1 MDNVLAGTLIDRISK
16 YTDYNVN
23 IMDENG
29 TIVASRMK
37 ERIGAFHEVAFEIVN
52 GDEDMVLVE
61 EDHPENGVWAG
72 VNMAIYVHKKK
83 DGVVGV
89 TGDPDQ
95 VLPIAKIIKMSVE
108 VMMEYEKLKYAN
120 MKKYSLR
127 EQLMHLIFY
136 NDNYKREDLARF
148 FQALNLEEDVMRIP
162 VLLEVENGQ
171 EHMSSIKTVLDR
183 GDFGSRQSL
192 RETTREGFLF
202 MFLALPGDIKNM
214 MQDYK
219 YLVGEYL
226 SSALRYARDRQL
238 SYNVYVGP
246 VENDIMYYRQAYLD
260 CIWMQKNLRN
270 QTETRK
276 SYYFY
281 DCIVQYLESA
291 IPFRDLNAIFQI
303 MKYEFGEKFVD
314 NYMETMGALIAKDY
328 NLSKASTSLHIHKN
342 TLVYRLDKIR
352 ETLNMNPLLY
362 NVDREFM
369 ECFYYYLK
377 RK

>member
-1 MDNVLAGTLIDRISK
+1 MDNVLAGTLIDRISNF
-16 YTDYNVN
+16 TDYNVN

-37 ERIGAFHEVAFEIVN
+37 ERIGTFHEVAFEIVK

-61 EDHPENGVWAG
+61 EDNPENGVRAG

-89 TGDPDQ
+89 TGNPAQ

-108 VMMEYEKLKYAN
+108 VMMEYEKFKYES
-120 MKKYSLR
+120 MKKYSMR
-127 EQLMHLIFY
+127 EQLMQLIFY
-136 NDNYKREDLARF
+136 NDNYKREDIGKF
-148 FQALNLEEDVMRIP
+148 FKALNLEEDVMRIP
-162 VLLEVENGQ
+162 ILLEIENGQ
-171 EHMSSIKTVLDR
+171 DHMSSIKTALDR
-183 GDFGSRQSL
+183 GDFNSRQSL

-202 MFLALPGDIKNM
+202 MFLALPGDTKNM

-219 YLVGEYL
+219 YLTGEYL
-226 SSALRYARDRQL
+226 SPALRYMRDHHL
-238 SYNVYVGP
+238 AYHVYVGP
-246 VENDIMYYRQAYLD
+246 IENDIMYYRQAYLD
-260 CIWMQKNLRN
+260 CIWMQKNLGSR
-270 QTETRK
+270 TENGK

-281 DCIVQYLESA
+281 DCIVRYIESM
-291 IPFRDLNAIFQI
+291 IPFQDLNAVFQI
-303 MKYEFGEKFVD
+303 LKREFGEKFVD
-314 NYMETMGALIAKDY
+314 NYMETMEALIDKDY
-328 NLSKASTSLHIHKN
+328 NLAKASAMLHIHKN

-352 ETLNMNPLLY
+352 ETLNMNPLIY

>member
-1 MDNVLAGTLIDRISK
+1 MDNVLAGTLIDRISNF
-16 YTDYNVN
+16 TDYNVN

-37 ERIGAFHEVAFEIVN
+37 ERIGSFHEVAFEIVK

-61 EDHPENGVWAG
+61 EDNPENGVRAG

-89 TGDPDQ
+89 TGNPEQ

-108 VMMEYEKLKYAN
+108 VMMEYEKFKYDS
-120 MKKYSLR
+120 MKKYSMR
-127 EQLMHLIFY
+127 EQLMQLIFY
-136 NDNYKREDLARF
+136 NDSYKREDLSKF
-148 FQALNLEEDVMRIP
+148 FKALNLEEDVMRIP
-162 VLLEVENGQ
+162 ILLEIEQGQ
-171 EHMSSIKTVLDR
+171 EHLSSIKTALDR
-183 GDFGSRQSL
+183 GDFNSRQSL

-202 MFLALPGDIKNM
+202 MFLALPGDSKNM
-214 MQDYK
+214 LQDYK
-219 YLVGEYL
+219 YLTGEYL
-226 SSALRYARDRQL
+226 SPALRYAREHRL

-246 VENDIMYYRQAYLD
+246 IENDIMYYRQAYLD
-260 CIWMQKNLRN
+260 CIWMQKNLAN
-270 QTETRK
+270 KNEKGK

-281 DCIVQYLESA
+281 DCIVQYIESM
-291 IPFRDLNAIFQI
+291 ISFQDLNAVFQI
-303 MKYEFGEKFVD
+303 MKREFGDKFVE
-314 NYMETMGALIAKDY
+314 NFMETMEALIDKDY
-328 NLSKASTSLHIHKN
+328 NLAKASAALHIHKN

-352 ETLNMNPLLY
+352 ETLNMNPLIY